1 MAAPAPAFAR
11 APQAAIAPNTAPAS
25 RLARIPFVSLAI
37 LALLSAVF
45 AGEVHFALGIGP
57 GMALDHRS
65 LVTVGGVDRDL
76 VLGAGE
82 WWRLFTAP
90 LLHGSLTH
98 IIGNGVVFLLVGWLL
113 EPLIGRGWYA
123 ATFVFGA
130 LGGALASMLLNPA
143 NLVSVGA
150 SGGLMA
156 LLSATFVC
164 SFHDAAAAISKRL
177 RIVSL
182 RLLIPSLLP
191 ALISTGGNVDYNA
204 HIGGALTGVAIGFIL
219 MIVWE
224 EGDERPAFGGVVGVI
239 AGAMLAASTAMF
251 LLVAQNFGAHAAN
264 DPGLIPDSALPQTVD
279 QAIAQS
285 ADLAARYPNDPRAR
299 FFRAMH
305 FLDVHDIPDVQAQLQ
320 VALAR
325 MKATQSEL
333 PPQFEPDIRVMLA
346 VTLAAQRRPTEA
358 KAAVAGACNAD
369 DPSLAKPL
377 AYLKNAGV
385 CP

>member
-1 MAAPAPAFAR
+1 MGPASSFGKRGLAPVAAPAPVFAR
-11 APQAAIAPNTAPAS
+11 APQAAIVPSIAPAS
-25 RLARIPFVSLAI
+25 RLARIPFVSIAI

-65 LVTVGGVDRDL
+65 LVAVGGVDRDL

-164 SFHDAAAAISKRL
+164 SF
-177 RIVSL
+177 
-182 RLLIPSLLP
+182 
-191 ALISTGGNVDYNA
+191 
-204 HIGGALTGVAIGFIL
+204 
-219 MIVWE
+219 
-224 EGDERPAFGGVVGVI
+224 
-239 AGAMLAASTAMF
+239 
-251 LLVAQNFGAHAAN
+251 
-264 DPGLIPDSALPQTVD
+264 
-279 QAIAQS
+279 
-285 ADLAARYPNDPRAR
+285 
-299 FFRAMH
+299 
-305 FLDVHDIPDVQAQLQ
+305 
-320 VALAR
+320 
-325 MKATQSEL
+325 
-333 PPQFEPDIRVMLA
+333 
-346 VTLAAQRRPTEA
+346 
-358 KAAVAGACNAD
+358 
-369 DPSLAKPL
+369 
-377 AYLKNAGV
+377 
-385 CP
+385 